1 MVKLQAGAPG
11 SLVVVAFVRT
21 VCLGE
26 VVVLVGILGTLSVLC
41 WRCCAWQVT
50 SFETIQVH
58 QRFQEADSS
67 SKVSTAPE
75 VIDPQ
80 RETQGPMRLMQCS
93 SRDRIGVQVPRYST
107 PL

>member
-1 MVKLQAGAPG
+1 MDGVSSRDSKGSKRRHFGICPCQCTHKRSPSGLQR
-11 SLVVVAFVRT
+11 LQRLRRFK
-21 VCLGE
+21 
-26 VVVLVGILGTLSVLC
+26 
-41 WRCCAWQVT
+41 VT
-50 SFETIQVH
+50 SSETIQVH